1 MLTRP
6 AEKVDV
12 PSTTVPVR
20 TRDSYTKQLVAARAG
35 ESPIPALRRV
45 AGQYR
50 TENGNWSPTQNIA
63 YYPALRSFRS
73 AVSGKAQAS
82 LADLNAAFTASF
94 GTTKI
99 ADLVKDPAFEDNYQR
114 LSDIVVTNT
123 LLGEDSLVAASDAS
137 DLLTTMALIS
147 RLAGGDKSLEAP
159 GAVTNALSRT
169 LLLPPTIF
177 PLLGRAPVVPDAPAA
192 PGDSSGKF
200 KVDAELADLLVK
212 SKTLQTA
219 YTALT
224 RVNPEHLAMPAEQA
238 VAATASTATPAT
250 APTASRT
257 PVGATAT
264 AATGAV
270 GVLAPGRAISLNG
283 SLANLAIGTTP
294 MLLTAAAVK
303 TFEPEEQDALTKLQV
318 DPTKMSVTTAVD
330 NISLELAQTESRIV
344 ELAGDSSVAMQRL
357 GGAFYP
363 AGSLAG
369 LNFGAADKPTY
380 LPSTHGSLTPAGIGD
395 LLVVKQFLKRYEA
408 YEESHIE
415 NILKGE
421 YKEIVHTRTDVTE
434 TTITTEDEVD
444 KEEDRDQQ
452 TTERFE
458 LQTETSNTVKDD
470 SSLKAGVSVSGS
482 YGPMVEFK
490 ATTDFA
496 MSNSK
501 EQSAKV
507 GTNYS
512 KEVVQKATSKLIEKH
527 RQQIVNH
534 YVTTVEEKN
543 THGFDNKGGSGP
555 VIGQYQWVDKIY
567 EAQVFNYGKRM
578 LYDIMIPEPAAFLL
592 YAASRPPQSQAA
604 LVKPDP
610 FTLSPTDLTEWNYAG
625 YVKKYGV
632 AGVEPPPAPYVTSSK
647 SVDGKGDDNSDGVAS
662 KTADVPV
669 PDGYQAISASLIT
682 WFVYTDEDKA
692 FVDLAFGSGSHQ
704 VKTHSGGG
712 WYPTLNKETGTI
724 SLTALIF
731 KINTFTTNVEI
742 TCQRAPATLDAW
754 KLKTHTAILQAYQQ
768 LLRDYQDQLAALQMQ
783 AGQQVQGINPEENAK
798 MIRNELKKGSIS
810 LFTNQQFDSFNAI
823 KTSPQ
828 GFPEMNMTLANAEG
842 SYIRFFEQAFEW
854 EQMMYFFYPY
864 YWGRKN
870 NWIDRVM
877 LQDVDPLF
885 SDFIKAGSARC
896 VVPVR
901 PGFEQ
906 AIAYFLETGQIWNGG
921 DLPTISDP
929 LYVSIIEEIKERDQA
944 PGDEIPQGDPW
955 DVRLPTTLIYL
966 RDKDSLPSW
975 HKMADGTWVPD

>member
-1 MLTRP
+1 
-6 AEKVDV
+6 
-12 PSTTVPVR
+12 
-20 TRDSYTKQLVAARAG
+20 
-35 ESPIPALRRV
+35 
-45 AGQYR
+45 
-50 TENGNWSPTQNIA
+50 
-63 YYPALRSFRS
+63 
-73 AVSGKAQAS
+73 
-82 LADLNAAFTASF
+82 
-94 GTTKI
+94 
-99 ADLVKDPAFEDNYQR
+99 
-114 LSDIVVTNT
+114 
-123 LLGEDSLVAASDAS
+123 
-137 DLLTTMALIS
+137 
-147 RLAGGDKSLEAP
+147 AP
-159 GAVTNALSRT
+159 GAVSAALSRT
-169 LLLPPTIF
+169 LLLPPTVF
-177 PLLGRAPVVPDAPAA
+177 PLMGKAPTASGNATTTTTN
-192 PGDSSGKF
+192 GGFKSS
-200 KVDAELADLLVK
+200 AELADLLVK

-219 YTALT
+219 FTALT
-224 RVNPEHLAMPAEQA
+224 RVNPEHIAIPADQLISA
-238 VAATASTATPAT
+238 TASGAATATTAPTT
-250 APTASRT
+250 APTAART
-257 PVGATAT
+257 PVVAAAG
-264 AATGAV
+264 AATVGAV
-270 GVLAPGRAISLNG
+270 AIRNLALSG
-283 SLANLAIGTTP
+283 SIANLAVGTTP

-303 TFEPEEQDALTKLQV
+303 SFEPDEQTALKTLQI
-318 DPTKMSVTTAVD
+318 DPTTQSVPSAVAD
-330 NISLELAQTESRIV
+330 LSLELTQTESRIA
-344 ELAGDSSVAMQRL
+344 ELTADPSVAMQRL
-357 GGAFYP
+357 GASFFP
-363 AGSLAG
+363 ADSLAG
-369 LNFGAADKPTY
+369 VNFGVTGEKPNY
-380 LPSTHGSLTPAGIGD
+380 LPTTHGSLTPAGIGD

-421 YKEIVHTRTDVTE
+421 YKELVHTRTDVTE
-434 TTITTEDEVD
+434 TTITTSDEVD

-458 LQTETSNTVKDD
+458 LQTETSNTIKDD

-501 EQSAKV
+501 EESQKV

-527 RQQIVNH
+527 TQQIVNH

-578 LYDIMIPEPAAFLL
+578 LYDIMLPEPAAFLL
-592 YAASRPPQSQAA
+592 YAASRPSKAQTD
-604 LVKPDP
+604 LLKPDP
-610 FTLSPTDLTEWNYAG
+610 FTLTPTDLTEWNYPY

-632 AGVEPPPAPYVTSSK
+632 AGVEPPPAPYVTSTK
-647 SVDGKGDDNSDGVAS
+647 GIDGKGDGNDDGVTT

-669 PDGYQAISASLIT
+669 PDGYQAVHGNLVT
-682 WFVYTDEDKA
+682 WFIYTDEDKA

-704 VKTHSGGG
+704 VKTHSGGY
-712 WYPTLNKETGTI
+712 WSTTLNNETGTI
-724 SLTALIF
+724 SLTALTF
-731 KINTFTTNVEI
+731 KIDSFTTNVEV
-742 TCQRAPATLDAW
+742 TCQRRPETLDAW

-768 LLRDYQDQLAALQMQ
+768 QLRDYQDQLAALQMQ
-783 AGQQVQGINPEENAK
+783 AGQQIQGINPEENEK

-810 LFTNQQFDSFNAI
+810 LFTNQQYDSFNSI

-828 GFPEMNMTLANAEG
+828 GYPEMNLALANAEG

-864 YWGRKN
+864 YWGRKG
-870 NWIDRVM
+870 NWVDRVM

-885 SDFIKAGSARC
+885 SDFIKAGAARC

-906 AIAYFLETGQIWNGG
+906 AIAYFLQTGQIWNGG

-975 HKMADGTWVPD
+975 HKQADGTWVPD